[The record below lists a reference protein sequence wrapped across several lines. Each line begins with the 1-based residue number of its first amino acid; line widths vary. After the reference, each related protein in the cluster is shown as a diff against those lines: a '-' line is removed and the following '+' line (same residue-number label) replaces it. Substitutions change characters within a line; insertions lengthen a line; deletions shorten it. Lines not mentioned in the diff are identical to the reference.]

1 MKNKMRKLKET
12 RIAKFQ
18 STYYSGKWGFKS
30 SYPELK
36 LAGKWLKDAG
46 FEINETCQI
55 NVSKNK
61 ISITKIKP
69 IKNDTSKKAS
79 SNKGIEAKSMERP

>member
-1 MKNKMRKLKET
+1 MRKLKET
-12 RIAKFQ
+12 RSAKFQ

-36 LAGKWLKDAG
+36 LAGRWLKDAG
-46 FEINETCQI
+46 FEINETCQV
-55 NVSKNK
+55 NVSKNR

-69 IKNDTSKKAS
+69 IKNETTSNKAS
-79 SNKGIEAKSMERP
+79 AGKRTQAENMEKP